1 MPGEEMTPEELEA
14 LAREMEDRAFDAR
27 VIAELE
33 RAPDV
38 SAAIPADFAA
48 RVAAKVPAR
57 GAVLVVPSVSIRQT
71 DYGWKAM
78 WVCLAV
84 LFVALMVLAAKGL
97 GHTTIGTAVEWTLY
111 AQFLGIVIWLGA
123 RRWSA
128 SWS

>member
-38 SAAIPADFAA
+38 SGLIPADFAA

-57 GAVLVVPSVSIRQT
+57 RAVLGVPSVSIRQT
-71 DYGWKAM
+71 HYGWKAM

-84 LFVALMVLAAKGL
+84 LCVALIVLAAKGL
-97 GHTTIGTAVEWTLY
+97 GHTAIGTAVEWTLY
-111 AQFLGIVIWLGA
+111 AQFLAIVIWLGA

-128 SWS
+128 NWS